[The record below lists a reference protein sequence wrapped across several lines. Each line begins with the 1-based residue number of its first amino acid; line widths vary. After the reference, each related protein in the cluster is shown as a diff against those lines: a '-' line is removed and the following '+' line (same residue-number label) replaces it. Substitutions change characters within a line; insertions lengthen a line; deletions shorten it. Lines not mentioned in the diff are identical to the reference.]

1 MFQHKRNSYFLITNV
16 SVVSLV
22 HQKLIL
28 QSMFW
33 SVTRFNWAHV
43 DIFTRKAIQIYKIW
57 VFINLH
63 NVALILYLQAKHLTS
78 LVDVERVTMAD
89 RTTKRKKRDD
99 KVTMA
104 PQAAITKVQKNVTH
118 WLKRNLVTTII
129 PFCPTTSINWSL
141 LLTLFDPS
149 FKILKTEFFYC
160 CRGSFDNMCFWNSCI
175 EHFSFQLPTIF

>member
-43 DIFTRKAIQIYKIW
+43 DIFTRKAIQIYKNW
-57 VFINLH
+57 VFIKLH

-118 WLKRNLVTTII
+118 WLRRNLVTII
-129 PFCPTTSINWSL
+129 PFLVFILIFYSLWSL
-141 LLTLFDPS
+141 VDGVSRVCLIIAYFYGCVKKLLGEKNP
-149 FKILKTEFFYC
+149 KIFTVIHY
-160 CRGSFDNMCFWNSCI
+160 I
-175 EHFSFQLPTIF
+175 I